1 MLDLVGLGILAG
13 VVPVYLGITAALV
26 LRRALPRTWE
36 AGLIGRRGRGGSG
49 WLDSLGHSLSGA
61 WRIADYAAVRRVV
74 RLSAYTWSGVW
85 PSSA

>member
-36 AGLIGRRGRGGSG
+36 AGLIG
-49 WLDSLGHSLSGA
+49 LS
-61 WRIADYAAVRRVV
+61 
-74 RLSAYTWSGVW
+74 TGVLIYLFFD
-85 PSSA
+85 